1 MSALLEFLV
10 LLFAAWLPVNPMN
23 HRARDRRL
31 LEAQK
36 VMCAIRA
43 LDGRV
48 LNIGTEWSFGV
59 SEIAERQLKFS
70 PTTGIVGNRTVPV
83 LSVNPIDGDPR
94 FGTTPAW
101 ADSAHFAVSTGAGDL
116 VLAFPKYLTSEVF
129 ALLFPEPQR
138 TPDNTPPPH

>member
-1 MSALLEFLV
+1 MSAVFEFLIS
-10 LLFAAWLPVNPMN
+10 LFAAWLPVNPIN
-23 HRARDRRL
+23 HRTRDRRL

-43 LDGRV
+43 MDGRV

-59 SEIAERQLKFS
+59 SEIADRQLEFS

-83 LSVNPIDGDPR
+83 LSVKPIDGEPH

-116 VLAFPKYLTSEVF
+116 ALAFPKYLTSAVF
-129 ALLFPEPQR
+129 ALLFPEAQR
-138 TPDNTPPPH
+138 TPDNTPTTH